1 MAGLLWSEEMMGNN
15 GGRSEGDNEMGT
27 AAFFVGWLF
36 FVSAGEQK
44 GEGEAVKIC
53 GFGEQSGCSG
63 IKKSKAKVGARLVL
77 ASGEED
83 SGRKIQTSRW
93 GADVCKEIG
102 LGLGF
107 VFFCIFLMFQNYP
120 LL

>member
-1 MAGLLWSEEMMGNN
+1 MGNN

-36 FVSAGEQK
+36 FVSAGERK

-53 GFGEQSGCSG
+53 GLGERSGCSG
-63 IKKSKAKVGARLVL
+63 IKKSKAKVGARLGL

-83 SGRKIQTSRW
+83 SGRKIQTSR
-93 GADVCKEIG
+93 GGGCLQRDRVRFRVCFF
-102 LGLGF
+102 F
-107 VFFCIFLMFQNYP
+107 VFF
-120 LL
+120 